1 MFSFA
6 ALSQSKM
13 NIPGEIHQSDS
24 NTNKVEIE
32 NSPNTDF
39 NYNPGGW
46 AIEPRPDQI
55 ITNQPSNSILNRSN
69 NIISSGLEVLSKLN
83 YIIVNQQT
91 ELIYGINGC
100 QTKNQYKVLNPHG
113 LLLFDAIENFN
124 CCTRF
129 CCGSNRPFGMEICQ
143 PNGDEIIQLE
153 QPLRCSSCF
162 CPCCLQEMEVYSP
175 PGKWRIMSI
184 RHHQIK
190 FIQVQN

>member
-1 MFSFA
+1 
-6 ALSQSKM
+6 M

-55 ITNQPSNSILNRSN
+55 ISNQPSDSILNRSN
-69 NIISSGLEVLSKLN
+69 KVIPSGLEVLSKLN

-100 QTKNQYKVLNPHG
+100 QTKNQYKVLF
-113 LLLFDAIENFN
+113 LLYPSV
-124 CCTRF
+124 R
-129 CCGSNRPFGMEICQ
+129 
-143 PNGDEIIQLE
+143 
-153 QPLRCSSCF
+153 
-162 CPCCLQEMEVYSP
+162 
-175 PGKWRIMSI
+175 
-184 RHHQIK
+184 
-190 FIQVQN
+190 